1 MGASSRNN
9 HGTSK
14 NRTETGL
21 LDRFSAGAVAIA
33 AVLAIVAALSPD
45 RPPVAIAATV
55 LLVASLGR
63 ITWQR
68 VKGSPSSAPGII
80 VGWMVLLLLAAAA
93 LVIPSSRDIAIH
105 NLFGFAQAPEI
116 RIAAIRV
123 SEGPVAYR
131 VVVDIAND
139 ASSDYLVGKVRLVAA
154 LSFSGGCDGG
164 APYEYRV
171 ADTLK
176 IKQRRAGALV
186 SSTKVSEAA
195 APTYRYGA
203 SGVISGEC
211 LSQRLAIEFPAGIRL
226 PSQQISEVAIDL
238 PKEFKIIADKSRPH
252 PSSHTESE
260 VELELPVSAAEGA
273 GGSGYLEVKLEATGY
288 STPITGS
295 TRHP

>member
-1 MGASSRNN
+1 M
-9 HGTSK
+9 SK

-33 AVLAIVAALSPD
+33 AVLAILAALSPD

-55 LLVASLGR
+55 LLIGSLGR

-68 VKGSPSSAPGII
+68 VKGSPSAMGII
-80 VGWMVLLLLAAAA
+80 VAWVMLLLLAAAA

-105 NLFGFAQAPEI
+105 NLLGFAQAPEI
-116 RIAAIRV
+116 RVAAIRV

-131 VVVDIAND
+131 VVIDIAND
-139 ASSDYLVGKVRLVAA
+139 ASSDYLVRKVRLVAA
-154 LSFSGGCDGG
+154 LISSAGCDGG

-176 IKQRRAGALV
+176 IKQRRAAAVV
-186 SSTKVSEAA
+186 SSTTVSEAA
-195 APTYRYGA
+195 APAYTYGA
-203 SGVISGEC
+203 SGVVSGAC
-211 LSQRLAIEFPAGIRL
+211 LSQRLAVEFPAGIRL
-226 PSQQISEVAIDL
+226 PAQQISEVAIDL
-238 PKEFKIIADKSRPH
+238 PEEFKIVADKSRPH
-252 PSSHTESE
+252 PSSHTESVVHLTLPVSSAE
-260 VELELPVSAAEGA
+260 ETGDSDYLKVELEAA
-273 GGSGYLEVKLEATGY
+273 GY